1 MIQESDELP
10 LKALTVFG
18 TLCVSALRNAI
29 ENRSWRSMMVRNA
42 IIKNCDCIEAGDIHV
57 ILKDLDWYRKNK
69 NFERDELKELEIL
82 ELALRRELKRRGS

>member
-42 IIKNCDCIEAGDIHV
+42 IIKN
-57 ILKDLDWYRKNK
+57 WR
-69 NFERDELKELEIL
+69 F
-82 ELALRRELKRRGS
+82 